1 LDFNLNKEQE
11 MFQQSLRKLLE
22 NQETA
27 KNSYSKDVWKSLA
40 DLGVLSLGI
49 PEELGGF
56 GRDYE
61 LIQIAGQELGKNLT
75 HSPFYETV
83 VIAGLVLASQE
94 TSTWKKEVEEI
105 ISGQKIISFIDADNH
120 IIADKDQ
127 YENWSLHGTAEVI
140 SFGSEVD
147 SFICSASGTLFYIPT
162 EKVNTVPLDFIDNR
176 PVARVN
182 LENVVIPDHY
192 RLCEVGRAEEY
203 LQQPRAVGRLFIAS
217 YMTGAA
223 QSALDLAIDYM
234 STREQ
239 FGKPISSFQALS
251 HWAADL
257 QTMCDAALL
266 FTRQLG
272 WELTNGNT
280 LDSSILCLKYSTKV
294 YKSCAAASVQM
305 AGGYGFMM
313 EYDMQHFYRNALAI
327 QQIYDSP
334 QNTSID
340 LRRNDLQKL
349 ELSGATI

>member
-1 LDFNLNKEQE
+1 

-22 NQETA
+22 NTEVE
-27 KNSYSKDVWKSLA
+27 KNSHSKDVWKSLA

-56 GRDYE
+56 GQDYE
-61 LIQIAGQELGKNLT
+61 LIQIAGLELGKSLT
-75 HSPFYETV
+75 HSPYYETV
-83 VIAGLVLASQE
+83 VMAGSVLASQE
-94 TSTWKKEVEEI
+94 TSSWKKEVEKI

-120 IIADKDQ
+120 IIAEKENH
-127 YENWSLHGTAEVI
+127 ENWSLHGTAEVI
-140 SFGSEVD
+140 SFGSEAD
-147 SFICSASGTLFYIPT
+147 SFICSASGTLFYLPK

-182 LENVVIPDHY
+182 LENIVIPDHY
-192 RLCEVGRAEEY
+192 RLCDVGESEKF
-203 LQQPRAVGRLFIAS
+203 LQKPRAVGRLFIAS
-217 YMTGAA
+217 YMSGAA
-223 QSALDLAIDYM
+223 QSSLDLAIDYM

-272 WELTNGNT
+272 WELTYGRT
-280 LDSSILCLKYSTKV
+280 LESSILCLKYSTKV
-294 YKSCAAASVQM
+294 YKNCATASVQM

-313 EYDMQHFYRNALAI
+313 EYDMQHFYRNALGI
-327 QQIYDSP
+327 EQINDCP
-334 QNTSID
+334 QHTSID
-340 LRRNDLQKL
+340 LRRNHLLEL
-349 ELSGATI
+349 ELSGASI

>member
-1 LDFNLNKEQE
+1 MDFNLNKEQE

-22 NQETA
+22 NTEAA
-27 KNSYSKDVWKSLA
+27 KNSYSKDLWKSLA

-56 GRDYE
+56 GLDYE
-61 LIQIAGQELGKNLT
+61 LIQIAGLELGKSLT

-83 VIAGLVLASQE
+83 VMAGSVLASQE

-105 ISGQKIISFIDADNH
+105 ISGQKIISFIDTDNH
-120 IIADKDQ
+120 IIADKENH
-127 YENWSLHGTAEVI
+127 ENWNLHGTAKVI
-140 SFGSEVD
+140 SFGAEAD
-147 SFICSASGTLFYIPT
+147 SFICSASGTLFYIPK

-182 LENVVIPDHY
+182 LENIVIPDHF
-192 RLCEVGRAEEY
+192 RLCDVGRSEEV
-203 LQQPRAVGRLFIAS
+203 LQKPRAVGRLFNAS

-223 QSALDLAIDYM
+223 QSSLDLAIDYM
-234 STREQ
+234 NTREQ

-272 WELTNGNT
+272 WELTNGHT
-280 LDSSILCLKYSTKV
+280 LESSILCLKYSTKV
-294 YKSCAAASVQM
+294 YKNCATASVQM

-327 QQIYDSP
+327 EQINDCP
-334 QNTSID
+334 QTTSID
-340 LRRNDLQKL
+340 LRRNHLQEL
-349 ELSGATI
+349 ELSGASI